1 MRILIAEDDE
11 NMSKIIKLY
20 LQKEGYS
27 VTAVFNGKDALSYLT
42 ENAVD
47 LLLLDWML
55 PCKNGIEVCREVRR
69 MDLPVKIVMLTAK
82 TAADNEL
89 LGLMVGA
96 DDYIR
101 KPFDMNVLLLRIKKL
116 CNLEKELKYKDII
129 LNPITHEVS
138 QNHHVLE
145 LTKKEYELLKYFL
158 MNQKIVLSREQIL
171 NYVWG
176 KDYFGGV
183 RTVDTHIRRLR
194 KKIGESYIQ
203 TRIGTGYVMG
213 EMNEQII

>member
-1 MRILIAEDDE
+1 
-11 NMSKIIKLY
+11 
-20 LQKEGYS
+20 
-27 VTAVFNGKDALSYLT
+27 
-42 ENAVD
+42 
-47 LLLLDWML
+47 
-55 PCKNGIEVCREVRR
+55 

-89 LGLMVGA
+89 LGLTVGA

-194 KKIGESYIQ
+194 KKIGDSYIQ